1 MMLRIDNLE
10 WPQNIPVTTVVQS
23 AWAILLS
30 RYGESAKVVFGAA
43 TSDQLDLEWR
53 VEQSAKPTASPISLH
68 VTIEGDETLETL
80 QQTIEKITAERAG
93 LEEGHHPEGGID
105 LGWQSR
111 SLLAVQPFEHPQDAD
126 RVGASEIDTA
136 GFDALGTYA
145 VTLKCHVK
153 KDSLRLRLDFDS
165 SKLAERV
172 ASRLTGHFDRL
183 LREICCADRATLKI
197 RDLDMMTEE
206 DLRQVWNWNAEA
218 LETVEGCV
226 QDMFTKSVE
235 RYPHQPAVCAW
246 DGELS
251 YTELDGISNRLAS
264 QLIQLGLQPGTVVP
278 LVFEK
283 SMWMP
288 VAQFAVMKAGAAS
301 VGIDPAQTKDRIK
314 TIIESVGDGLVL
326 SGSSTASLVSNIT
339 GREPFV
345 VQHETILDTSKQGG
359 DEDFAAVLRPIKP
372 SDLLYLVFTSGTTGT
387 PKGATTTHANF
398 LSAIR
403 HQKDLLNRK
412 PTSRVANF
420 SSYAFDITWSD
431 MLHTFA
437 VGGCLCI
444 PSEHEKK
451 NDFVKFLIDKRVTS
465 VHFTPSIAAILELD
479 TVPTLDT
486 VILIGEVVDYDKLP
500 HLRNIKNN
508 IITYGPSE
516 CTVTTTGIFKEGDAL
531 KSTIGYG
538 SGATTWIVYPDKS
551 ALTPVGLIGELFLE
565 GPLVGNGY
573 FNDPVKTATTF
584 IEDPDWL
591 LRGGPGV
598 PGRRGRLYRTG
609 DLVRYNDNG
618 ELIYLGRKDT
628 QVKINGVRTELG
640 DVEHH
645 IFQFLQS
652 SPAVADVIAE
662 LITPEVTQRPI
673 LAAFLRM
680 PNLSPQEL
688 TKEATAIIETLT
700 REMQKEVPSHMVP
713 GVFIPMIEL
722 PMTLTG
728 KTDRRALRE
737 MGAGIDPREYAA
749 LYTNHYPQHVEPTTE
764 AEVELRQVW
773 ALLLDIPLGDIGA
786 QDSFLRL
793 GGDSIKAIRLAAAV
807 REQGLSLTVADIMS
821 HPHLRDMANFL
832 SQYKAVM
839 DPVPPFSLLRESV
852 NHEDA
857 IRHVAESCSFGA
869 SRVDPSQ
876 VEDVF
881 PCTALQEGL
890 LALTTM
896 SPGKYTSHHIAEL
909 KQDVD
914 IWRFQQAWQKVSEKA
929 SVLRSRIVDLPGQGL
944 VQVVLRG
951 QLPWKKLYS
960 LDDYRR
966 QSTVE
971 ENLAEDATV
980 TFMGLGTS
988 LSRLSIIHDA
998 DGKNYFGWR
1007 QHHSIYDGWVL
1018 PLLLKEVE
1026 TAYQDLDAEL
1036 SSVSLQSF
1044 VKHVQSQHGEDGT
1057 AFWMQ
1062 QFAGMEASHYPV
1074 LPEKMYQPKA
1084 DKVISHSMKSIDWPT
1099 TGVTQ
1104 SSAIRTAWATLLS
1117 WYTDS
1122 PDVVFGVVS
1131 SGRQA
1136 SVSRIEDV
1144 AGPTI
1149 ATVPFRVLV
1158 EGTIGG
1164 LLDKVQQLATDM
1176 IPFEQYGLQHIR
1188 QVSDDAMYACDFQ
1201 TLLLIHPPADKSM
1214 DSHVFEHDLVE
1225 QSGPGSENAYAMMLT
1240 CQLSD
1245 SDLDVQL
1252 SFDSAVVDEERAT
1265 RLLQQLEYLLGQIGS
1280 VEGSTQL
1287 AQLTRVSQ
1295 KDLNDIW
1302 DWNAVV
1308 PDTVNDCVHNVFAK
1322 RALES
1327 PDAAAVCAWD
1337 GDLTYGELDQLSTL
1351 LAGHLLTSGLVTPG
1365 AIMPLYFEKS
1375 MWVPVAIFAVMK
1387 AGATCVAL
1395 DATLPE
1401 SRLQSIVSQL
1411 SATVILTSK
1420 SCAKLAP
1427 RITDAQVIEVG
1438 DTLDQFDRYHPAAGL
1453 PAVDPA
1459 SNLYIVF
1466 TSGSTGAPKGA
1477 TVTHANFCSAI
1488 RYQQHQLG
1496 LSRSSRVFDYTS
1508 YAFDVAWSNV
1518 LHTLTI
1524 GACLCI
1530 PSEDERTADVA
1541 GAINRL
1547 GANFAHLTPT
1557 VGRFLDV
1564 ASLGGLKKVL
1574 FIGEALTASDVTRWK
1589 ASNAEIYNTYGPAE
1603 CTVTSTIEKVNPRHS
1618 DEPESVGDPGIGV
1631 GVGCL
1636 TWIVQPGAR
1645 DRLAAVGTVGELWL
1659 EGPIVG
1665 AGYLN
1670 NAEKTADAFVEDPEW
1685 LTRGVPGRVP
1695 GRRGR
1700 LYRTGDLVYYKA
1712 DGSIGFIGRKD
1723 TQVKI
1728 NGQRMELGEVEHHVR
1743 QLVAADTVSQIVAD
1757 VITPDTTQTPALA
1770 VFLAMTNDSEAAIS
1784 DADTAPLIASLRKEL
1799 SILLPSYMV
1808 PTAYIPLAKLPM
1820 TATGKTD
1827 RKALRELGKAY
1838 SPPSLSTSSTT
1849 TPDVVL
1855 TTTETTLRG
1864 LWAGLLGLE
1873 PSLISTGHAF
1883 ADIGGDSIKTMS
1895 LAMAIRKQFDV
1906 NIGVPRLIN
1915 ERPSL
1920 HTLASL
1926 IDSLSRG
1933 HSVKELAAIDVD
1945 REVDLLVSEIQ
1956 RGRTSAVPRPTLFLT
1971 GSTGFLG
1978 TQILRHTLHKGIFD
1992 RIILLVR
1999 SRDAQD
2005 GLSRVRKA
2013 AETAGWWRS
2022 SFTSA
2027 LEVWP
2032 GDLSSHNLGLAD
2044 AQWRALCGLPSPLAP
2059 ITAIIHN
2066 GARVHWAT
2074 SYAGLKPANVDS
2086 TLHLVHAALDSPN
2099 LTSFV
2104 YISGG
2109 LITENGTWSAAEAA
2123 AANGY
2128 DQSKYVSEK
2137 LVRAVGAAFGTAGK
2151 RFSVVK
2157 PGQIIGDAY
2166 TGVANADDFLWRV
2179 VDTAT
2184 RLSARPVEPETSWLA
2199 ISDVRYVAETVL
2211 WHAVGQQASD
2221 FTHITKG
2228 MPVSAFWACVEAQL
2242 QTPLRAVSWEEWTT
2256 LARRDMERD
2265 QEQHP
2270 LWPVQQFLGALGIEV
2285 EGSDRDELDVRELD
2299 AALARNMQY
2308 LREKG
2313 VLGGNGERY
2322 GQQVDGVM
2330 TRTRDVRIV
2339 PVVEAP

>member
-1 MMLRIDNLE
+1 MFG
-10 WPQNIPVTTVVQS
+10 TVIS
-23 AWAILLS
+23 GRL
-30 RYGESAKVVFGAA
+30 
-43 TSDQLDLEWR
+43 TSELR
-53 VEQSAKPTASPISLH
+53 VEQFAKQTTSPIALH
-68 VTIEGDETLETL
+68 LTIEGDETLETL
-80 QQTIEKITAERAG
+80 QQTIDTITAERAG
-93 LEEGHHPEGGID
+93 LEQGHRPDEHVD
-105 LGWQSR
+105 LGWQSQ
-111 SLLAVQPFEHPQDAD
+111 SLLTVQPVEYSQDAN
-126 RVGASEIDTA
+126 GANAFDIDA
-136 GFDALGTYA
+136 VGFDALGTYA
-145 VTLKCHVK
+145 VTLKCQFRD
-153 KDSLRLRLDFDS
+153 DSILLRLDFDS
-165 SKLAERV
+165 TKLAEPV
-172 ASRLTGHFDRL
+172 ASRLTGHFQRL
-183 LREICCADRATLKI
+183 LREVCCADRATVNI

-206 DLRQVWNWNAEA
+206 DLRRVWNWNAEA

-226 QDMFTKSVE
+226 QSMFTKSVE

-246 DGELS
+246 DGDLS
-251 YTELDGISNRLAS
+251 YTELDKISNRLAG

-301 VGIDPAQTKDRIK
+301 VGIDPAQPKDRIK
-314 TIIESVGDGLVL
+314 TIIGSVGDGLVM
-326 SGSSTASLVSNIT
+326 SGSSTASLVSEIT

-345 VQHETILDTSKQGG
+345 IQHETTFDIAKQGG
-359 DEDFAAVLRPIKP
+359 DEEFADVLPSVKP

-398 LSAIR
+398 MSAIR
-403 HQKDLLNRK
+403 HQKDLLNRN
-412 PTSRVANF
+412 PQSRVANF

-437 VGGCLCI
+437 VGGCMCI

-451 NDFVKFLIDKRVTS
+451 NDLVKFLIEKKVTS
-465 VHFTPSIAAILELD
+465 VHLTPSIAAILELD

-500 HLRNIKNN
+500 HLRNIENN

-516 CTVTTTGIFKEGDAL
+516 CTVTTTGIFKDDSPL

-538 SGATTWIVYPDKS
+538 SGATTWIVNPDKN

-565 GPLVGNGY
+565 GPLVGSGY
-573 FNDPVKTATTF
+573 FNDPVKTSATF

-598 PGRRGRLYRTG
+598 EGRRGRLYRTG

-618 ELIYLGRKDT
+618 ELIFLGRKDT

-645 IFQFLQS
+645 IFRFLQS

-662 LITPEVTQRPI
+662 LIKPEATQRPV
-673 LAAFLRM
+673 LAAFLRI
-680 PNLSPQEL
+680 PNLSLEEL
-688 TKEATAIIETLT
+688 TKEATAVIETLT
-700 REMQKEVPSHMVP
+700 REMPKEVPPHMVP
-713 GVFIPMIEL
+713 GLFIPMIEL

-728 KTDRRALRE
+728 KTDRRTLRE
-737 MGAGIDPREYAA
+737 IGASIDPREHAA
-749 LYTNHYPQHVEPTTE
+749 LYTNHYTQHIEPTTG
-764 AEVELRQVW
+764 AEVQLSCIW
-773 ALLLDIPLGDIGA
+773 ASLLGIPLDDIGA
-786 QDSFLRL
+786 QDNFLRL

-807 REQGLSLTVADIMS
+807 REQGMSLKVADIMS
-821 HPHLRDMANFL
+821 HPHLRDMASFL
-832 SQYKAVM
+832 SQNKAGL
-839 DPVPPFSLLRESV
+839 DPIPPFSLLGKGINQE
-852 NHEDA
+852 EA
-857 IRHVAESCSFGA
+857 IRHVAESCSFDA
-869 SRVDPSQ
+869 TLVDPSQ
-876 VEDVF
+876 VEDIF

-890 LALTTM
+890 LALTTI

-909 KQDVD
+909 KEDVD

-929 SVLRSRIVDLPGQGL
+929 SVLRSRIVDLPDQGL
-944 VQVVLRG
+944 VQVILRE
-951 QLPWKKLYS
+951 QLPWQTLYS

-966 QSTVE
+966 VGTVE
-971 ENLAEDATV
+971 ANLSENANDAS
-980 TFMGLGTS
+980 MGLGTP
-988 LSRLSIIHDA
+988 LSRFAIIHDK
-998 DGKNYFGWR
+998 DGKTYFGWR
-1007 QHHSIYDGWVL
+1007 QHHSIYDGWVS
-1018 PLLLKEVE
+1018 PLLLKEIE
-1026 TAYQDLDAEL
+1026 IAYGDLGAEL
-1036 SSVSLQSF
+1036 SSIPLQSF
-1044 VKHVQSQHGEDGT
+1044 VKHVQGQQGEDGT
-1057 AFWMQ
+1057 AFWRQ
-1062 QFAGMEASHYPV
+1062 QFAGIEASHFPT
-1074 LPEKMYQPKA
+1074 LPEMTYQPKA
-1084 DKVISHSMKSIDWPT
+1084 DKVISHSIKSIGWPP

-1136 SVSRIEDV
+1136 SVPRIEDV

-1158 EGTIGG
+1158 EGTVDG
-1164 LLDKVQQLATDM
+1164 LLNQVQQQATDM

-1188 QVSDDAMYACDFQ
+1188 QISDDAKYACDFQ
-1201 TLLLIHPPADKSM
+1201 TLVLIHPPVEKNM
-1214 DSHVFEHDLVE
+1214 DSYIFEHELVE

-1245 SDLDVQL
+1245 SDLHVQL
-1252 SFDSAVVDEERAT
+1252 SFDSAVVEEERSA
-1265 RLLQQLEYLLGQIGS
+1265 RLLQQLEHILGHIGS
-1280 VEGSTQL
+1280 VEGSTQVT
-1287 AQLTRVSQ
+1287 QLTRVSQ
-1295 KDLNDIW
+1295 KDLDDIW
-1302 DWNAVV
+1302 SWNAIV
-1308 PDTVNDCVHNVFAK
+1308 PDTVADCVHTIFAE
-1322 RALES
+1322 RVQES
-1327 PDAAAVCAWD
+1327 PDAPAVCAWD
-1337 GDLTYGELDQLSTL
+1337 GELTYGELDRLSTQ
-1351 LAGHLLTSGLVTPG
+1351 LAGHLLTSSLVAPG
-1365 AIMPLYFEKS
+1365 AIVPLYFEKS

-1411 SATVILTSK
+1411 SAHAILTSK
-1420 SCAKLAP
+1420 SCAKLATH
-1427 RITDAQVIEVG
+1427 ITDAHIVEVG
-1438 DTLDQFDRYHPAAGL
+1438 DTLAHFDGYQRAPDL
-1453 PAVDPA
+1453 PAVDP
-1459 SNLYIVF
+1459 SSDLYIVF

-1488 RYQQHQLG
+1488 RYQQQQLG
-1496 LSRSSRVFDYTS
+1496 LTRASRVFDYTS

-1518 LHTLTI
+1518 LHALTM

-1564 ASLGGLKKVL
+1564 ASLGGLEKVL
-1574 FIGEALTASDVTRWK
+1574 FIGEALTASDVARWK
-1589 ASNAEIYNTYGPAE
+1589 ASNADIYNTYGPAE
-1603 CTVTSTIEKVNPRHS
+1603 CTVTSTIEKVHPRRL

-1631 GVGCL
+1631 GAGCL
-1636 TWIVQPGAR
+1636 TWIVQPRAR
-1645 DRLAAVGTVGELWL
+1645 GSLAAVGTVGELWL

-1685 LTRGVPGRVP
+1685 LTRGVQGHVP

-1712 DGSIGFIGRKD
+1712 DGSLGFVGRKD
-1723 TQVKI
+1723 SQVKI
-1728 NGQRMELGEVEHHVR
+1728 NGQRMELGEVEYHVR
-1743 QLVAADTVSQIVAD
+1743 QLLVVDTVSQIVAD
-1757 VITPDTTQTPALA
+1757 VITPDATHAPALA
-1770 VFLAMTNDSEAAIS
+1770 VFLAMAKESEADIS
-1784 DADTAPLIASLRKEL
+1784 NPATASLMVGLREEL
-1799 SILLPSYMV
+1799 SRLLPSYMV

-1827 RKALRELGKAY
+1827 RKAIRDLGKAY
-1838 SPPSLSTSSTT
+1838 SPPSLSPSSTAL
-1849 TPDVVL
+1849 PDAVL

-1864 LWAGLLGLE
+1864 IWAGLLRLE
-1873 PSLISTGHAF
+1873 PGLVSPGHGF

-1915 ERPSL
+1915 ERHSL
-1920 HTLASL
+1920 RTLASL

-1933 HSVKELAAIDVD
+1933 QAVQEMDAIDVEL
-1945 REVDLLVSEIQ
+1945 EVDLLVSEMQ
-1956 RGRTSAVPRPTLFLT
+1956 RSRGHGRAAAPGSTVFLT

-1978 TQILRHTLHKGIFD
+1978 TQILRHALHKRAFE
-1992 RIILLVR
+1992 RIVVLVR
-1999 SRDAQD
+1999 SRDAED
-2005 GLSRVRKA
+2005 GLCRVRQA
-2013 AETAGWWRS
+2013 ASTAGWWRE

-2027 LEVWP
+2027 LDVWP
-2032 GDLSSHNLGLAD
+2032 GDLAAANLGLDD
-2044 AQWRALCGLPSPLAP
+2044 AQWRALCGLPSPHAP

-2074 SYAGLKPANVDS
+2074 SYAGLHAANVAS
-2086 TLHLVHAALDSPN
+2086 TQRLLHAALDSPH
-2099 LTSFV
+2099 LTSLV

-2109 LITENGTWSAAEAA
+2109 LITENATWTAAEAA

-2137 LVRAVGAAFGTAGK
+2137 LVRAVGAAYGTPAK

-2179 VDTAT
+2179 VGAAMQ
-2184 RLSARPVEPETSWLA
+2184 LSARPVEPSTSWLA
-2199 ISDVRYVAETVL
+2199 VSDVRSVADTVL
-2211 WHAVGQQASD
+2211 WHAVGRHASD
-2221 FTHITKG
+2221 LTHITQG
-2228 MPVSAFWACVEAQL
+2228 MPVSAFWACVDAHL
-2242 QTPLRAVSWEEWTT
+2242 HTPLRPMSWDEWIA
-2256 LARRDMERD
+2256 LARRDMARD
-2265 QEQHP
+2265 QERHP
-2270 LWPVQQFLGALGIEV
+2270 LWPVQHFLGALGIEGAHG
-2285 EGSDRDELDVRELD
+2285 ERDELDVREV
-2299 AALARNMQY
+2299 AAAVAKNMEF
-2308 LREKG
+2308 LRERG
-2313 VLGGNGERY
+2313 VLGKGRY
-2322 GQQVDGVM
+2322 GQAVDGVM
-2330 TRTRDVRIV
+2330 TRTRAL
-2339 PVVEAP
+2339 PVVQAP